1 MTLRS
6 SLLSAAALAGLL
18 LSGCTADVDKAETD
32 YRQKYPVHVHAETAI
47 LTARLSDETGVL
59 VPEDEFRLSRLV
71 SGYLERGHGPMFVSA
86 ASSRHSEALR
96 LRLMAAGIP
105 ASALA
110 VLPGEHGAADSVTFR
125 YDRFHVA
132 VPSCGDWS
140 SNPSINRT
148 NDVHSNFGCAQQRTF
163 GLMIAD
169 PADLVRMRDA
179 LPTDA
184 QASGRVLQ
192 KYRAG
197 QPTAGTPNELHTLK
211 EWGKSSSSGS
221 GK

>member
-1 MTLRS
+1 MANRALRS
-6 SLLSAAALAGLL
+6 LSTVALAGLL
-18 LSGCTADVDKAETD
+18 VAGCTGDRAETD

-47 LTARLSDETGVL
+47 LTARLSDEPGLL

-71 SGYLERGHGPMFVSA
+71 AGYLERGHGPMFVSA
-86 ASSRHSEALR
+86 ASPRHGEALR

-110 VLPGEHGAADSVTFR
+110 VVPTERGVPDSVTFR
-125 YDRFHVA
+125 YDRFHVT
-132 VPSCGDWS
+132 VPTCGDWS
-140 SNPSINRT
+140 SNPSVNPS
-148 NDVHSNFGCAQQRTF
+148 NDLHSNFGCDLQRDF
-163 GLMIAD
+163 GLMVAD

-184 QASGRVLQ
+184 QNSSRVLQ

-197 QPTAGTPNELHTLK
+197 LPPAAVPTPLQQSGAAGTAPVK
-211 EWGKSSSSGS
+211 
-221 GK
+221 

>member
-1 MTLRS
+1 MTARPL
-6 SLLSAAALAGLL
+6 ATIAALLLAGCFNPD
-18 LSGCTADVDKAETD
+18 GPETD
-32 YRQKYPVHVHAETAI
+32 YRQKYAVQVHAETAI
-47 LTARLSDETGVL
+47 LTARLGDETGML
-59 VPEDEFRLSRLV
+59 MPEDEFKLSRLV
-71 SGYLERGHGPMFVSA
+71 AGYLERGNGPMFVST
-86 ASSRHSEALR
+86 ASPRHSEALR
-96 LRLMAAGIP
+96 LRLMGAGIP

-110 VLPGEHGAADSVTFR
+110 MLPGDASGTDSVTFR
-125 YDRFHVA
+125 YDRFHMS
-132 VPSCGDWS
+132 VPECGDWS
-140 SNPSINRT
+140 SNPSINRS
-148 NDVHSNFGCAQQRTF
+148 NNVHSNFGCAQQRDF
-163 GLMIAD
+163 GLMVAD

-211 EWGKSSSSGS
+211 EWGKSSTGS